1 MQQQPAVGAIVHVSY
16 ISLFLFAHVVI
27 CKFVSFPPLCANLCL
42 TRIDCIIC
50 TILTFP
56 EL

>member
-27 CKFVSFPPLCANLCL
+27 CSFVSFPPHLLIFVSRVL
-42 TRIDCIIC
+42 TVEFAR
-50 TILTFP
+50 F
-56 EL
+56 